1 MSFVELK
8 NLKKTFGDIEVFEH
22 LSATIEKGEFIT
34 LLGPSGCGKS
44 TLLRA
49 IAGLNDIN
57 EGAIIVNGVDITE
70 KSPRKRNISMVF
82 QSYALF
88 PNMTVEE
95 NIAFG
100 LKMKRLSKKEI
111 EKKVNNIIEMVELEG
126 RGKRYPSELSGGQQQ
141 RVALARA
148 LVVEPDILLLDEPL
162 SALDAKIRKNLR
174 LQIRKLQRE
183 LNITTIFVTH
193 DQEEALIISDRIF
206 LMDGGAFAQIGSPE
220 EVYTKPKTEFVA
232 RFMGNYNVLSGD
244 DIACLIGQSVKEGT
258 YAIRPEGIAL
268 SDFLSEDKNN
278 VKGILEDI
286 IILGSVIRYHVRCEK
301 NFVLTVDVLN
311 GGSKNLIGVGEEVIL
326 HIPKSELKKVG

>member
-232 RFMGNYNVLSGD
+232 RFMGNYNVLLGD

-301 NFVLTVDVLN
+301 IFVLTVDVLN